1 MRIFTFLA
9 GAAVGYVLGA
19 RAGRD
24 KYDELKDKAQELWTD
39 PRTQEKLN
47 DVGAALKDKAPDVGA
62 AAASAAGTVAGKVKE
77 TATNA
82 AHRATG
88 SHDGG
93 SHDGGKG
100 TDGAGSATQK
110 YTPDHTSDPAL
121 GSAARPEEGGE
132 DGTEWAA
139 EGGATPTGPATG
151 HS

>member
-19 RAGRD
+19 RAGRE
-24 KYDELKDKAQELWTD
+24 KYDQLRDKAQDLWQD
-39 PRTQEKLN
+39 PRTQEKVH
-47 DVGAALKDKAPDVGA
+47 DVGEAIKDKAPDVGA

-77 TATNA
+77 TASNA
-82 AHRATG
+82 AHRAKG
-88 SHDGG
+88 SDDDPRPAH
-93 SHDGGKG
+93 
-100 TDGAGSATQK
+100 AE
-110 YTPDHTSDPAL
+110 DHVSDPAL
-121 GSAARPEEGGE
+121 GSAARPEDGGE